1 MNQKLNRKQAILI
14 LKKMLSNKS
23 LYIHSMSVGL
33 IMEAYAKKNRLGIW
47 KGNFDMPEKWRK
59 KNKKN

>member
-1 MNQKLNRKQAILI
+1 MVRNGYAVAYRKYS
-14 LKKMLSNKS
+14 KKF
-23 LYIHSMSVGL
+23 IV
-33 IMEAYAKKNRLGIW
+33 MEAYAKKNRLGIW